1 MKVLKRAFLYLSRK
15 KSHTVVLFL
24 IIFILGNIYGLA
36 ISLKQVSSVLAYEMK
51 SQLGSTATYINEAVN
66 DAGFSMDTQQD
77 WECFKRYERIVH
89 KLINSTYVS
98 YGNYSYMLL
107 LDDRD
112 GQVRYGYG
120 VSHAPMADVKENI
133 IRIIEGREFTEEELE
148 NGERVVI
155 VSNDFRVNGQE
166 IHAGDTI
173 HMKLV
178 FDKNICDENDQ
189 CESVVVYDEE
199 YSLKVIGIFEKIDK
213 AFDHVNVGFSDVPG
227 RMYIPNQTLWDL
239 FVRRHQLIQE
249 LNVFEVE
256 QMAIDVP
263 IIRLKSSDDLE
274 AFKQE
279 AETVIASEQVENS
292 LMQQPK
298 EQFLISDDDYLSVA
312 EPIRILNH
320 FGNYLCIG
328 GIIAFSIILCIVM
341 INVLQE
347 RIHEIGIYLV
357 LGEKKRNILIQ
368 LFCELLLVTVLSV
381 SCSLVSSKKAGERVS
396 HSFLDYQSQMDV
408 SYEISIDHEYILSI
422 YGLSVCTIVV
432 AMFYPFHVIITY
444 DPKDILMKK

>member
-178 FDKNICDENDQ
+178 FDKNICDENDR

-279 AETVIASEQVENS
+279 AETVIASEQVEDS

-422 YGLSVCTIVV
+422 YGLSVCTIIV
-432 AMFYPFHVIITY
+432 AMLYPFHVIITY